1 VQTSLS
7 LLVGLGIAASPS
19 ISLRALR
26 VSLHPEWRRR
36 VRRCLDFRS
45 VLEQLPVSFCLCLS
59 KLCLVMALER
69 LDAGTVRV
77 FGQSSLP
84 LVGLSSALF
93 FSRRYSAQQWCSLV
107 AISVALVTFYYVKA
121 EVQLKK
127 EALAR
132 PIGRRIEMAGVL
144 LILGSITF
152 NLLGALLVERFL
164 KGHHGR
170 LHEQKTH
177 LLMGEVAV
185 NAVLV
190 FVVPLFLDEQLREVH
205 SPWHRGFFAGWDHR
219 VFICAVVWIPAGW
232 TATTLVKRCSNL
244 LKTISQATSSVLTYV
259 FSVFPVTLVGPPLTP
274 EPLSSP
280 VVLLAIAVMFAAL
293 TFGTD
298 SRPSGDS
305 RPQWLGTSAYGSA
318 GTAST
323 AQAASVAKWTLD
335 SAYSQKAVGA

>member
-1 VQTSLS
+1 
-7 LLVGLGIAASPS
+7 
-19 ISLRALR
+19 
-26 VSLHPEWRRR
+26 
-36 VRRCLDFRS
+36 